1 MHFRPNLN
9 ISERL
14 TCARSR
20 PYGSEPVLKING
32 HKVKKVDKV
41 KFLGVIIDDKLNW
54 EAHIEH
60 LKDKLNLS
68 IIMIK
73 RIKKFIPKPEFK
85 KIYDALF
92 KSQLLY

>member
-1 MHFRPNLN
+1 MDFRPNLD

-32 HKVKKVDKV
+32 HKLKKVDKV

-54 EAHIEH
+54 EAHIEY
-60 LKDKLNLS
+60 LKAKLNLS

-85 KIYDALF
+85 KYMM
-92 KSQLLY
+92 LYSNHI